1 MADTPSIGALAKL
14 AIDVAT
20 PFDVS
25 SEAFEF
31 VREDIKLIKT
41 HVESQGIRGT
51 RSRRKER
58 VKIGTEDVRGPIVM
72 NPSVTEIDLLLPRI
86 LGGATSGG
94 VTDVADALIEFQVMV
109 DRVAKVHSFTG
120 CSVASAQ
127 FRGVKGQPIEL
138 TINIEGEDGTI
149 GAAGGF
155 PAITIDTDATF
166 FIFSEATLTLTGTSR
181 LIEEF
186 TLTID
191 NGLRAD
197 RRFNSINRVNMSAL
211 DRRVTLGCTVPYT
224 PDNTDLEDVAIAG
237 GAGIL
242 VLTDGSTT
250 YTVDFAN
257 VKSETETPSVAGR
270 DEIMLPLQR
279 LTAYADATNSECKFT
294 KT

>member
-14 AIDVAT
+14 AIDAAT

-25 SEAFEF
+25 SEPFEF
-31 VREDIKLIKT
+31 IREDIKLINT

-58 VKIGTEDVRGPIVM
+58 VKIGSTDARGTISM

-86 LGGATSGG
+86 LGGTTAGG
-94 VTDVADALIEFQVMV
+94 VTDVADTLPEFQVMI
-109 DRVAKVHSFTG
+109 DRIAKVHSYTG
-120 CSVASAQ
+120 CVVASAQ
-127 FRGVKGQPIEL
+127 IRGVKGQPLEL
-138 TINIEGEDGTI
+138 TITIEGEGGSI

-155 PAITIDTDATF
+155 PAITIDTDSTF
-166 FIFSEATLTLTGTSR
+166 FIFSEAALTLTGTSR

-186 TLTID
+186 TLTIE

-197 RRFNSINRVNMSAL
+197 RRFNSLNRVNIPAL

-224 PDNTDLEDVAIAG
+224 PDNTDLENVAIAG

-257 VKSETETPSVAGR
+257 VKSESESPSVPGR

-279 LTAYADATNSECKFT
+279 MTAYADASNSECKFT